1 MLIDRL
7 VLSRTWGKVFLTFM
21 NLYQRIIQTHMKIK
35 NIQLILSFLLLLLIS
50 LSFSVSGQE
59 FTLKGRVTDS
69 LTNEPLAFVNMLI
82 NDGRHGGVTDI
93 DGRFALSGN
102 EPFKTL
108 RLSYVGYKPVNVQ
121 VSGKQLNIRMSRI
134 QFELSEVVIAAG
146 ENPAHRII
154 INAVNNRKINNP
166 ENIPNYT
173 FTSYDKMIFTVNADS
188 LKEKIIARSD
198 SSDIRLLEVIEKQHL
213 FLMES
218 VAEHSYISPG
228 RSFDKVIATRV
239 SGLKDPLFLFLISQL
254 QSTSFY
260 DETINILDKKYI
272 NPVSPNSV
280 NHYFFA
286 IRDTVF
292 YENERDT
299 TFVISYKPRAGK
311 NFDGLKGLLYISSNR
326 WAIRN
331 VIAEPANADE
341 KIGVR
346 IQQMYEFIEGKHWFP
361 VQLNTEITFNTINL
375 SSTRPVGIGKSYR
388 RNIDFSGKPA
398 KQAPANISAEIMPE
412 ANNRDEAYWSAY
424 RVDSLVMREVNTY
437 RVLDSIGKANH
448 FDRRMKGLNALI
460 SGRLPI
466 GYVEIDLNRIFRY
479 SKYEGTYLGLGLSSS
494 DKLSSIV
501 KIGGYWGYGFGDK
514 QAKYGSR
521 LSLKLHRYGNIKLA
535 FGHSFDLTESA
546 GTTFFDDQNTGF
558 NALNYRN
565 FYVRLMDKTFRTDA
579 MLTFRMLRYISAGI
593 GIASEYKQS
602 GDDYAFRM
610 SNENLAV
617 LSDNH
622 RYGKVTAGMKFA
634 WGERFIRDQFN
645 QVSTGTRYPELWL
658 QYTRGQKGLF
668 DGQFDFNRID
678 FKLKATA
685 DFRFVGKTTVW
696 LTGSL
701 VDGEVPMSELI
712 NGRGGGGSG
721 FSLFAPFSFMTMRP
735 DEFLND
741 RFAAAFITHSFGK
754 LLFRTKN
761 FEPVPSLVFNAG
773 IGSLQNRLNHQY
785 SQLKT
790 MEKGYFETGLLID
803 NLISSSISAIGVGVF
818 YRAGA
823 YSNDN
828 NGRNLFFRLSINYA
842 L

>member
-1 MLIDRL
+1 MN
-7 VLSRTWGKVFLTFM
+7 VTLSLPTTQSERWSRS
-21 NLYQRIIQTHMKIK
+21 NLKLM
-35 NIQLILSFLLLLLIS
+35 LLLLVMLVIS
-50 LSFSVSGQE
+50 PFLSVSGQGY
-59 FTLKGRVTDS
+59 TLNGRVTDS
-69 LTNEPLAFVNMLI
+69 LTGEPLAFVNMLI

-188 LKEKIIARSD
+188 LRAGINEMPD

-239 SGLKDPLFLFLISQL
+239 SGFKDPLFLFLISQL

-286 IRDTVF
+286 IRDSVF

-299 TFVISYKPRAGK
+299 TFVISYKPRPGK

-346 IQQMYEFIEGKHWFP
+346 IQQMYEFIEEKHWFP

-388 RNIDFSGKPA
+388 RNIDLSGKPQ
-398 KQAPANISAEIMPE
+398 KPAPPNISAEIMPD
-412 ANNRDEAYWSAY
+412 AYGRDEAYWSAY
-424 RVDSLVMREVNTY
+424 RVDSLVMREINTY
-437 RVLDSIGKANH
+437 RVLDSLGKANH
-448 FDRRMKGLNALI
+448 FDRRMKGLNALV

-501 KIGGYWGYGFGDK
+501 NIGGYWGYGFGDK

-521 LSLKLHRYGNIKLA
+521 LSLKLHRYGNLRLA

-546 GTTFFDDQNTGF
+546 GTTFFDDQTAGF
-558 NALNYRN
+558 NALSYRN
-565 FYVRLMDKTFRTDA
+565 FYVRLMDETLRTDA
-579 MLTFRMLRYISAGI
+579 MLTFRMFRYISAGI

-602 GDDYAFRM
+602 GADYAFRM
-610 SNENLAV
+610 SSESLAV

-678 FKLKATA
+678 FKLKAAA

-696 LTGSL
+696 LAGSM

-721 FSLFAPFSFMTMRP
+721 FSLFAPFSFTTMIP

-754 LLFRTKN
+754 LLFRTKK
-761 FEPVPSLVFNAG
+761 FEPIPSLVVNAG
-773 IGSLQNRLNHQY
+773 IGSLKNRSNHKY

-790 MEKGYFETGLLID
+790 MEKGYFEGGLLID
-803 NLISSSISAIGVGVF
+803 NLISSSISPIGLGVF

-823 YSNDN
+823 YSSDKYS
-828 NGRNLFFRLSINYA
+828 RNLFFRLSINYA

>member
-1 MLIDRL
+1 MN
-7 VLSRTWGKVFLTFM
+7 VTLSLPTTQSERWSRS
-21 NLYQRIIQTHMKIK
+21 NLKLM
-35 NIQLILSFLLLLLIS
+35 LLLLVMLVIS
-50 LSFSVSGQE
+50 PFLSVSGQGY
-59 FTLKGRVTDS
+59 TLNGRVTDS
-69 LTNEPLAFVNMLI
+69 LTGEPLAFVNMLI

-154 INAVNNRKINNP
+154 INAVNNRKVNNP

-188 LKEKIIARSD
+188 LRAGINEMPD

-260 DETINILDKKYI
+260 DEAINIMGKKYI

-292 YENERDT
+292 YENEKDT
-299 TFVISYKPRAGK
+299 TFVISYKPRPGK

-388 RNIDFSGKPA
+388 RNIDFSGKPV

-424 RVDSLVMREVNTY
+424 RVDSLVMREINTY
-437 RVLDSIGKANH
+437 RVLDSLGKANH
-448 FDRRMKGLNALI
+448 FDRRMKGLNALV

-521 LSLKLHRYGNIKLA
+521 LSLKLHRYGNLRLA

-546 GTTFFDDQNTGF
+546 GTTFFDDQTAGF
-558 NALNYRN
+558 NALSYRN
-565 FYVRLMDKTFRTDA
+565 FYVRLMDETLRTDA

-602 GDDYAFRM
+602 GADYAFRM
-610 SNENLAV
+610 SSESLAV

-645 QVSTGTRYPELWL
+645 QVSTGTKYPELWL

-696 LTGSL
+696 LAGSM

-721 FSLFAPFSFMTMRP
+721 FSLFAPFSFTTMIP

-761 FEPVPSLVFNAG
+761 FEPIPSLVVNAG
-773 IGSLQNRLNHQY
+773 IGSMKNRSNHKY
-785 SQLKT
+785 SKLKT
-790 MEKGYFETGLLID
+790 MEKGYFEGGLLID
-803 NLISSSISAIGVGVF
+803 NLISSSISAIGLGVF

-823 YSNDN
+823 HSSDN
-828 NGRNLFFRLSINYA
+828 QGRNLFFRLSINYA